1 MSKADFKIET
11 PREDGA
17 TLVRLTGEWTTLS
30 LRDAGERLKSTLKSG
45 LKSATDIRID
55 ATELKAFDTAGAYA
69 LRSALSSVVGDRNQE
84 VFAGDDR
91 FGPIYALVS
100 DLQPQVVDAEA
111 ATKRHKPTVVSE
123 LAQIGRGTADF
134 LSDLRDLNA
143 FVGQLVGTAFLSFF
157 TPGRLRWTPLVAQM
171 QQAGFGSIM
180 VVCVTNFFVGAVIA
194 FLGILQLK
202 QFGAAVFAVELIG
215 ISVLRE
221 FGPVIAAVLI
231 AGRSASSFTAEIGA
245 MKMNQEIDAM
255 RVMGINPF
263 DALIF
268 PRLVALVI
276 TLPLVTFIGSMAGL
290 AGGFVVVWAQLG
302 YGPHFMAARMTEY
315 VPFVNYFVGMIKVP
329 FFAAAITIIGCRLG
343 MNVSEDVISLGRQ
356 VTRAVVQ
363 AIFSIILIDALF
375 AMMFN
380 GFDFK

>member
-1 MSKADFKIET
+1 MSKADFTIET
-11 PREDGA
+11 PPEGEG
-17 TLVRLTGEWTTLS
+17 TVVRLTGDWTTLS
-30 LRDAGERLKSTLKSG
+30 LRDAGERLKRA
-45 LKSATDIRID
+45 LKSATEVRID
-55 ATELKAFDTAGAYA
+55 PSDLNAFDTAGAYA
-69 LRSALSSVVGDRNQE
+69 VHGAIGERGRDLFTEQDHFRQIYDLVG
-84 VFAGDDR
+84 
-91 FGPIYALVS
+91 S
-100 DLQPQVVDAEA
+100 LQPKIAEA
-111 ATKRHKPTVVSE
+111 QKAARQSNPIIAR
-123 LAQIGRGTADF
+123 LAGIGRGTAEF

-143 FVGQLVGTAFLSFF
+143 FIGRVVTTAFLSLI
-157 TPGRLRWTPLVAQM
+157 TPGRIRWTPLVAQM
-171 QQAGFGSIM
+171 QQAGFGAVM

-221 FGPVIAAVLI
+221 FGPVITAVLV

-263 DALIF
+263 DSLIV
-268 PRLVALVI
+268 PRLVALLI
-276 TLPLVTFIGSMAGL
+276 TMPLVTFAGSMAGL
-290 AGGFVVVWAQLG
+290 AGGFIVVWAQLG
-302 YGPHFMAARMTEY
+302 YGPHFVSIRMTEY

-329 FFAAAITIIGCRLG
+329 FFAAAITVIGCRLG

-363 AIFSIILIDALF
+363 AIFTIIVIDALF